1 MDNKYVQIDYF
12 SEPNE
17 VACLEI
23 IWNVEHYEYIESIR
37 NTEFDIAQ
45 IVKFATRYDLMSYV
59 QSKFIKTMLKKI
71 NIIFESDKSMEKL
84 YGESK
89 NIKLIISEN
98 DLELFF
104 NILDIIVIKIN
115 MLSKMDLE
123 TTNLLDIT
131 NNKKYSNLIKK
142 IKLNLEKKI
151 FNI

>member
-71 NIIFESDKSMEKL
+71 NIIFELDKSMEKL